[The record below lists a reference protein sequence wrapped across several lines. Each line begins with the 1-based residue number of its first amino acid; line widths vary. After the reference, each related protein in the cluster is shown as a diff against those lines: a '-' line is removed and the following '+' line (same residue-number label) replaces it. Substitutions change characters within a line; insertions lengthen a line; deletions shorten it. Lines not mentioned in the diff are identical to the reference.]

1 MAEKGIRMD
10 FDRPLEAKIAGRSPS
25 PTRRA
30 RIAAQAGAGHATG
43 RRSAPPAR
51 CAPVRSL
58 GRRFAD
64 RSVFR
69 ALRACAGALGSGL
82 SGCSTDETLAF
93 RHSAL
98 VRGEEQPALE
108 HFSVT
113 VDGRPASV
121 SHLHIRHGYLYLYGV
136 SPRIRG
142 YQTFRVSYT
151 DPDPDA
157 DDLNVLEDWYG
168 EDVPSFDVT
177 TTSGNIEPQSNA
189 HRGSGLHL
197 LFDDAATRVNT
208 NNSVTGALAHGGAVV
223 GYGHGHRRPLVCTRR
238 RGAHTRVRGR
248 R

>member
-1 MAEKGIRMD
+1 MYNSQFSPGRPRQTVAIRGGEKPGGGRYIRKRSSD
-10 FDRPLEAKIAGRSPS
+10 IPPNRPGPPRLNPS
-25 PTRRA
+25 
-30 RIAAQAGAGHATG
+30 
-43 RRSAPPAR
+43 
-51 CAPVRSL
+51 
-58 GRRFAD
+58 
-64 RSVFR
+64 SVKAIYPGNAIR
-69 ALRACAGALGSGL
+69 L
-82 SGCSTDETLAF
+82 SFDETLAF